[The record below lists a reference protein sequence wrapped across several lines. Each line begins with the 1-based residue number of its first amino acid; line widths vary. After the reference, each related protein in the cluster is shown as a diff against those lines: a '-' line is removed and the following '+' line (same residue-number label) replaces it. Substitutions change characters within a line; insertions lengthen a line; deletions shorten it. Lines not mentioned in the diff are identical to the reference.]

1 MIRFVYGCVLVLIAV
16 LNLRSCYL
24 FYKDKQLARANVYRI
39 SEKKLLQSSFL
50 LGGIGAFLAMN
61 LFRHKTQHLKFKI
74 LVPMALVFN
83 LVVYLLIFSSM
94 LA

>member
-1 MIRFVYGCVLVLIAV
+1 MEKIIYGSLFILIAL

-24 FYKDKQLARANVYRI
+24 FYKDKQLARAGAYRI

-61 LFRHKTQHLKFKI
+61 LFRHKTQHMTFKI
-74 LVPMALVFN
+74 LIPLALVFN
-83 LVVYLLIFSSM
+83 LVVYALIFNSLLS
-94 LA
+94 